1 MMQIDY
7 TRVDE
12 RQLDELFERSTRLEE
27 DFQRRLAAR
36 LDFPDLPEAH
46 RASNLDPVAKRL
58 WFLLAKV
65 RNERRAVGREL
76 AMRRRYGRL
85 ALRNIDELDFERRCT
100 EEPPLIDDNVSA
112 RPVTWPVRPC
122 RFIPS
127 AVELVPRRRLAP
139 KQAQRR

>member
-1 MMQIDY
+1 MMPIDY
-7 TRVDE
+7 TRFDE
-12 RQLDELFERSTRLEE
+12 RQLEELFERSTRLED

-46 RASNLDPVAKRL
+46 RASNPDPVAKRL

-76 AMRRRYGRL
+76 AMRRRYGRP

-112 RPVTWPVRPC
+112 RPVT
-122 RFIPS
+122 
-127 AVELVPRRRLAP
+127 
-139 KQAQRR
+139 